1 MSSFCNKQ
9 DNYREESLYKN
20 RIYALKQQIIK
31 YNLMYKRIT
40 FVHILQIPCTYGI
53 IRE

>member
-9 DNYREESLYKN
+9 DNYREESLYKD
-20 RIYALKQQIIK
+20 RIYILKQQTIK
-31 YNLMYKRIT
+31 YNLMYKHVT
-40 FVHILQIPCTYGI
+40 FVHILQISCTYGR